1 MNNYVF
7 SFRTMEYLKYLYYN
21 KDKTIRKKKGRIY
34 MDFIEKIKSQVK
46 EKNRTI
52 VLVETE
58 DVRTLKAAEIVKKEG
73 FATILLVGEEEKIQ
87 ALAQTNHID
96 ISGIQI
102 LNPKTY
108 ENFEDLKITFYEL
121 RKEKGMTLEEAKKI
135 LLENPLYFANLLVKC
150 GYADGLVAGA
160 VNSSADV
167 LRPALQIIKTAKD
180 SKIVSSFFLMDVPNC
195 EYGANGVFVYSD
207 CGMVQNPTSEE
218 LAEIAK
224 CSAKTFK
231 KLVGEE
237 PKVAMLSHSTL
248 GSARHP
254 DVDKVV
260 KAVEIAKKE
269 NPTID
274 LDGEFQLDAAIVP
287 SVAKK
292 KAPNS
297 KVAGHANV
305 LIFPDLDSGNI
316 AYKITERLAHAKAY
330 GPITQGL
337 SKPVNDLSRGCTEE
351 DIAGVVA
358 ITAFQCEDEIK

>member
-1 MNNYVF
+1 
-7 SFRTMEYLKYLYYN
+7 
-21 KDKTIRKKKGRIY
+21 

-46 EKNRTI
+46 EKNKTI
-52 VLVETE
+52 VLAETE
-58 DVRTLKAAEIVKKEG
+58 DIRTLKAASIVKQEG
-73 FATILLVGEEEKIQ
+73 FATIILVGEETEINK
-87 ALAQTNHID
+87 LAEANHID
-96 ISGIQI
+96 LSGIQMI
-102 LNPKTY
+102 NPKTY
-108 ENFEDLKITFYEL
+108 ENFETLKDNFYEL
-121 RKEKGMTLEEAKKI
+121 RKAKGMTLEEAEKI
-135 LLENPLYFANLLVKC
+135 LLENKLYFANMVVKC

-195 EYGANGVFVYSD
+195 EYGANGIFVYSD

-224 CSAKTFK
+224 CSARTFQ
-231 KLVGEE
+231 KLVGET

-248 GSARHP
+248 GSAKHP
-254 DVDKVV
+254 DVEKVV

-269 NPTID
+269 NPELD
-274 LDGEFQLDAAIVP
+274 LDGEFQFDAAVVP
-287 SVAKK
+287 SVAEK

-337 SKPVNDLSRGCTEE
+337 AKPVNDLSRGCNEF

-358 ITAFQCEDEIK
+358 ITAFQCED